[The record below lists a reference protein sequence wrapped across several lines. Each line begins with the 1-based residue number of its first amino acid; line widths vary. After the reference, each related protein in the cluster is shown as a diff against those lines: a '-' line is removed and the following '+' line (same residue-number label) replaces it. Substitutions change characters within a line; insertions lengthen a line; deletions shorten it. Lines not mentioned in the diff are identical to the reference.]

1 MTFADLALIILVGL
15 LGPGL
20 GSVPRLRAP
29 IVVGEIL
36 AGVLL
41 GPSVLDAIHPDTPT
55 ATLLSDIGF
64 ALLMLILGTHVPV
77 TDRRLRREIPR
88 ATIAVAATFGI
99 AVPIAYAISR
109 VVHMHRFLP
118 LSLLLVTSSA
128 AVALPILRDVPIR
141 GETLLRTI
149 AWISVAD
156 VFSILVVPLVAS
168 GRGSGQVLLGAVLV
182 SLCAVALV
190 LIGHATETAPGAAQ
204 VVHRLRKASKKGGWA
219 LDLRLALLALFALS
233 ALAQHF
239 GTSLL
244 VPGFAVGV
252 AVASLG
258 GPKRL
263 TQQLIGI
270 GEGFF
275 VPLFFVLLG
284 ARLNVRQLF
293 HSPRAMLLAILLLA
307 GAVVLHLAMSL
318 ALRLPVWS
326 GLLATAQMGVPAAIA
341 SLGLAAHWLTGAQA
355 AAILAAALGSLGV
368 AAAGSRLAGSAGP
381 LRDRSRTHVT
391 EDASDEA
398 TGGTLN
404 P

>member
-1 MTFADLALIILVGL
+1 MSFAELALIVLVGL
-15 LGPGL
+15 LGPAL
-20 GSVPRLRAP
+20 GSLPRLRAP
-29 IVVGEIL
+29 VVVGEIL

-41 GPSVLDAIHPDTPT
+41 GPTALDAIHPDTPT
-55 ATLLSDIGF
+55 AALLSDIGF

-77 TDRRLRREIPR
+77 TDPRLRREIPR
-88 ATIAVAATFGI
+88 ATVAVAATFGI

-109 VVHMHRFLP
+109 VAHIHRFLP
-118 LSLLLVTSSA
+118 LALLLVTSSA
-128 AVALPILRDVPIR
+128 AVALPILREASVR
-141 GETLLRTI
+141 GETLTRTI

-168 GRGSGQVLLGAVLV
+168 GRGSGQVLLGAILV
-182 SLCAVALV
+182 SLCAFALV
-190 LIGHATETAPGAAQ
+190 IVGHATETAPGAAQ
-204 VVHRLRKASKKGGWA
+204 VVHRVRKASKKGGWA

-284 ARLNVRQLF
+284 ARINVRQLF
-293 HSPRAMLLAILLLA
+293 DSPRALLLAILLLV
-307 GAVVLHLAMSL
+307 GAIVLHLAMSL
-318 ALRLPVWS
+318 TLRLPVWT
-326 GLLATAQMGVPAAIA
+326 GLLATAQLGVPAAVA
-341 SLGLAAHWLTGAQA
+341 SLGLAAGWLTSAEA
-355 AAILAAALGSLGV
+355 AAVLPAALGSLAI
-368 AAAGSRLAGSAGP
+368 AAAGSRLSGTAGSM
-381 LRDRSRTHVT
+381 RDRSRTHVT

>member
-1 MTFADLALIILVGL
+1 MSFAELALIVLVGL
-15 LGPGL
+15 LGPAL
-20 GSVPRLRAP
+20 GSLPRLRAP

-41 GPSVLDAIHPDTPT
+41 GPTALDAIHPDTPT
-55 ATLLSDIGF
+55 AALLSDIGF

-77 TDRRLRREIPR
+77 TDPRLRREIPR
-88 ATIAVAATFGI
+88 ATVAVAATFGI

-109 VVHMHRFLP
+109 VAHIHRFLP
-118 LSLLLVTSSA
+118 LALLLVTSSA
-128 AVALPILRDVPIR
+128 AVALPILREASVR
-141 GETLLRTI
+141 GETLTRTI

-168 GRGSGQVLLGAVLV
+168 GRGSGQVLLGAILV
-182 SLCAVALV
+182 SLCAFALV
-190 LIGHATETAPGAAQ
+190 IVGHATETAPGAAQ
-204 VVHRLRKASKKGGWA
+204 VVHRVRKASKKGGWA

-284 ARLNVRQLF
+284 ARINVRQLF
-293 HSPRAMLLAILLLA
+293 DSPRALLLAILLLV
-307 GAVVLHLAMSL
+307 GAIVLHLAMSL
-318 ALRLPVWS
+318 TLRLPVWT
-326 GLLATAQMGVPAAIA
+326 GLLATAQLGVPAAVA
-341 SLGLAAHWLTGAQA
+341 SLGLAAGWLTSAEA
-355 AAILAAALGSLGV
+355 AAVLAAALGSLGI
-368 AAAGSRLAGSAGP
+368 AAAGSRLSGTAGSM
-381 LRDRSRTHVT
+381 RDRSRTHVT

>member
-15 LGPGL
+15 LGPAL

-77 TDRRLRREIPR
+77 TDPRLRREIPR

-109 VVHMHRFLP
+109 VVHMHRFMP

-190 LIGHATETAPGAAQ
+190 LVGHATETAPGAAQ
-204 VVHRLRKASKKGGWA
+204 LVHRLRKASKKGGWA

-284 ARLNVRQLF
+284 ARINVRQLF
-293 HSPRAMLLAILLLA
+293 HSPRAMLLAILILA
-307 GAVVLHLAMSL
+307 GAVVLHIAMSL

-355 AAILAAALGSLGV
+355 AAVLAAALGSLGV

-391 EDASDEA
+391 EDASDDA